1 MNEQI
6 DMKISGSSTMPGGEY
21 NRISISGAGKIGGD
35 VKCTEL
41 RCSGSSKVDGSVQ
54 CAGEIHSSGA
64 ARIAGSASCE
74 SLSASGSL
82 RVQGDLDARQHLHA
96 SGSVEVGGRL
106 TAGEVQTAGAVEA
119 GSVHCGTYKSSGAC
133 RVHGDLEAESA
144 VLTGA
149 VEIGG
154 LLNAETVDISPN
166 YAVHISSIGGGSIR
180 ILQKDA
186 TMLLGFI
193 RTSPG
198 CARIGSIEGDTIE
211 LEYVEAEIVRGKYV
225 RIGHGCRIGTVEYS
239 ENLEAEPGT
248 VGRSTQTGAE

>member
-21 NRISISGAGKIGGD
+21 NRVSISGAGKISSD
-35 VKCTEL
+35 VKCAEL
-41 RCSGSSKVDGSVQ
+41 RCSGAAKVHGSVQ

-64 ARIAGSASCE
+64 CKIGGSASCE
-74 SLSASGSL
+74 SLSTSGSF
-82 RVQGDLDARQHLHA
+82 RIQGDLDARQYLHA

-106 TAGEVQTAGAVEA
+106 TAGEVETSGAVEA
-119 GSVHCGTYKSSGAC
+119 GSVHCGTYKSAGSC
-133 RVHGDLEAESA
+133 RIHGDLEAESA
-144 VLTGA
+144 VLAGA

-154 LLNAETVDISPN
+154 LLNAETVDISTSC
-166 YAVHISSIGGGSIR
+166 AVHIGAIGGSR
-180 ILQKDA
+180 IHITQKDIKA
-186 TMLLGFI
+186 LFGFI
-193 RTSPG
+193 RMASG

-225 RIGHGCRIGTVEYS
+225 RIGEGCRIGTVEYG